1 MCRHYEG
8 GWLDKCAG
16 VVAWPGEALPWAGR
30 HEARP
35 NEASGARTGL
45 GRNRGCSVML
55 QRRRKRRARGWLAP
69 QDAVKEGAAHGLK
82 VFAAGL
88 TREK

>member
-1 MCRHYEG
+1 
-8 GWLDKCAG
+8 
-16 VVAWPGEALPWAGR
+16 
-30 HEARP
+30 
-35 NEASGARTGL
+35 
-45 GRNRGCSVML
+45 ML